1 MTVSLT
7 IEPSASDFAFVTT
20 PGLGVVSATARR
32 RLSTSVADAFA
43 TVTTAFIPALEAMQR
58 LWSAK
63 LCMLAA
69 LPPRDVHNVVQKR
82 RGLWGDESFAWARG
96 ATTTA
101 DVLLPTSRGER
112 FVGVAELP
120 LSLFSLAADH
130 ARQDPRSL
138 LFLATDAARAPD
150 RIAALASACLDE
162 WQVNWSAA
170 TSRIGH
176 DFECCLRASGNFD
189 DVEVGIDAFLP
200 AATLAALHL
209 TA

>member
-1 MTVSLT
+1 MTVALT

-32 RLSTSVADAFA
+32 SSSMSVADAFA
-43 TVTTAFIPALEAMQR
+43 TATTTFLPALEAMQR

-69 LPPRDVHNVVQKR
+69 LPPRDVHNVLQKR

-96 ATTTA
+96 APSV
-101 DVLLPTSRGER
+101 DLLVSAKDGER

-120 LSLFSLAADH
+120 RSLFARAADH
-130 ARQDPRSL
+130 ARQDPTAL
-138 LFLATDAARAPD
+138 LFLTTAPPLTSE
-150 RIAALASACLDE
+150 RVAALARECLDD
-162 WQVNWSAA
+162 WHLDWSAA

-200 AATLAALHL
+200 TATLAALHL